1 MGSYLKKRTVSV
13 VVLSLAAISVSL
25 FFGLGGREAVSQRF
39 KNRNTLMMI
48 QTLNETVRLAEKNFY
63 EEVDREKLYEGA
75 IQGALAA
82 LGDPYSFYQSPQ
94 EQQYEQETLI
104 RGKFGG
110 LGITIYEDN
119 GLVKIAR
126 PLPNTP
132 AMRAGLNA
140 GDYIIKVESEPVNIG
155 GTTGVTLND
164 VVSKIRGEINTD
176 ITITIQRRS
185 VEKPFDVTLTRAEI
199 KISSVEQAIID
210 EEIGYIRLNRFTG
223 LTNKE
228 FHEAMQTFFPNDRIG
243 DVKSLILDLRY
254 NPGGLLI
261 SANAV
266 TDAFLSGGLIVSTKG
281 RLTQFNREHRATSR
295 TLCPPEVD
303 VIVLINE
310 YSASG
315 SEIVAGALKDH
326 QRAVLIG
333 EKTYGKG
340 VVQQRFSLEN
350 GGAISLTISTYYTP
364 NDVSINRKGIEPH
377 IQVEPLQ
384 LETEVA
390 QMRQKMR
397 LGKYVNKFVMKWI
410 GEEETR
416 IGSVPQDF
424 LLFSLKL
431 PELMQEL
438 AQNEIQLSEELV
450 KLEAER
456 IFNANVGIYRL
467 IDRENDRQLQEAIQ
481 LIMAGQV
488 QKTMKE
494 RAIKPESEEGSGFK
508 F

>member
-1 MGSYLKKRTVSV
+1 
-13 VVLSLAAISVSL
+13 
-25 FFGLGGREAVSQRF
+25 
-39 KNRNTLMMI
+39 
-48 QTLNETVRLAEKNFY
+48 
-63 EEVDREKLYEGA
+63 
-75 IQGALAA
+75 
-82 LGDPYSFYQSPQ
+82 
-94 EQQYEQETLI
+94 
-104 RGKFGG
+104 
-110 LGITIYEDN
+110 
-119 GLVKIAR
+119 
-126 PLPNTP
+126 
-132 AMRAGLNA
+132 
-140 GDYIIKVESEPVNIG
+140 
-155 GTTGVTLND
+155 
-164 VVSKIRGEINTD
+164 
-176 ITITIQRRS
+176 
-185 VEKPFDVTLTRAEI
+185 
-199 KISSVEQAIID
+199 
-210 EEIGYIRLNRFTG
+210 
-223 LTNKE
+223 
-228 FHEAMQTFFPNDRIG
+228 MQTFFPNDRIE

-377 IQVEPLQ
+377 IKVEPLQ

-390 QMRQKMR
+390 QMRQKLR

-494 RAIKPESEEGSGFK
+494 NAIKPESEEGSGFK